1 MKVIISESQ
10 LRTIIEQQIFKL
22 TTPEQTLLGFL
33 NRFLKGEDGEFEK
46 TPAGQLKKTMLFN
59 SKTIYPMVQKLI
71 EKKNTGK
78 KTYDDKTF
86 NSLFM
91 AMDKSITKEQR
102 YMFFKEGGSITN
114 VKYNSIYEQMNDLAF
129 DRRYGTVDAA
139 EKSNKANRELIDA
152 IGGPHRVLELMSIG
166 SIFIPVVGPLIS
178 MGLGFAD
185 SALYMKEGKKK
196 EAAVA
201 AILSILPQVGEVVSS
216 IPAVKQLGQKGM
228 QALANK
234 LASNMELGMLEKRA
248 LEDILRKK
256 SMVYKAVQD
265 YTKKAVHNGSQ
276 KLATLPPTQ
285 QVILKTV
292 ADGGIGQLKTTLRA
306 SAVGGIANTVTK

>member
-10 LRTIIEQQIFKL
+10 LRTIIEQQVFKL

-71 EKKNTGK
+71 EKKTTGK

-102 YMFFKEGGSITN
+102 YEFFKEGESITN
-114 VKYNSIYEQMNDLAF
+114 VKYNSIYEQNDLAF
-129 DRRYGTVDAA
+129 DRRYGTADAA
-139 EKSNKANRELIDA
+139 EKSNKENRELIDA

-166 SIFIPVVGPLIS
+166 SLFIPVVGPLIS

-185 SALYMKEGKKK
+185 SAIYMKEGKKK

-265 YTKKAVHNGSQ
+265 YTKKAVYNGSQ
-276 KLATLPPTQ
+276 KLAKLPPTQ

-292 ADGGIGQLKTTLRA
+292 ADGGIGQLKTTVRA
-306 SAVGGIANTVTK
+306 AAVGGIANTVTK